1 MPVATSSRN
10 VRLTRMA
17 FQQRLYALLPQLGQ
31 ADSNS
36 VRYAACRPDTAVL
49 ITFRIDGSIEV
60 LVMADYVFSAHVF
73 DGPFADVRALAQV
86 IMEITEG
93 ATYDED

>member
-1 MPVATSSRN
+1 MSVVLSPRN
-10 VRLTRMA
+10 VRLARMS

-49 ITFRIDGSIEV
+49 ITFRVDGSIEV
-60 LVMADYVFSAHVF
+60 LVMVDYVFTPHVF
-73 DGPFADVRALAQV
+73 EGPFADVRAIAQV

-93 ATYDED
+93 ATYVED

>member
-1 MPVATSSRN
+1 MSAVLSSRN
-10 VRLTRMA
+10 VRIARMA

-36 VRYAACRPDTAVL
+36 VRYAACRPDTHVL
-49 ITFRIDGSIEV
+49 VTFRIDGSIEV
-60 LVMADYVFSAHVF
+60 LVRAGYVLTPHVF
-73 DGPFADVRALAQV
+73 EGPFADARAIAQV
-86 IMEITEG
+86 IMEITES

>member
-1 MPVATSSRN
+1 MSVATSSRN
-10 VRLTRMA
+10 VRLARMS

-49 ITFRIDGSIEV
+49 VTFRIDGSIEV
-60 LVMADYVFSAHVF
+60 LVMAGYVLTPHVF
-73 DGPFADVRALAQV
+73 EGPFADVRAIAQA